1 MDISLIIIGLSAK
14 QAVNGAETCANCT
27 SRVFYL
33 FSCTFLSEIPTNSLF
48 FMSSLSTSIATLS
61 ISSSRETRSASN
73 STNSQSNKLKIN
85 NRDPFEDLSCLI
97 CKQRMAKNH
106 VCLGPKANKNSTKS
120 SNNTLQNKTIIN
132 RPILPMINSNSTSI
146 STSSLSKETYS
157 RKSADNYK
165 QEMNLQVMA
174 SHPRQPKTSTFD
186 KKPLEIQHLKRQ
198 RNSDST
204 NSENHPLN
212 NLLTTTNDYSIIS
225 CATDESS
232 NTTANQKEISNS
244 NKKFLT
250 ASNQKYLFE
259 KLKTSSISES
269 KTAELITKKIIEN
282 VMRNGQSQEDQVPKN
297 ENFNFD
303 QINKENIFSFPTQVG
318 RQKSISDRVP
328 EKSSNNCHDCQ
339 LSKIEQ
345 TTPIRYPTTSFNS
358 VGSASLISH
367 NSFSRQH
374 SLASVS
380 QLSQLQHTRNTLR
393 TETALLGTP
402 DYIAPELLE
411 KEQNQKDNE
420 QKSHDKSVD
429 FWALGCCMYQFLIGI
444 APFTD
449 SSVKEIFQRIKVG
462 NIEWPDGEVSNIRDE
477 NINLNVEN
485 NLSNFTDENGNQDG
499 MDDDIGRF

>member
-1 MDISLIIIGLSAK
+1 MVLK
-14 QAVNGAETCANCT
+14 HANCTT

-33 FSCTFLSEIPTNSLF
+33 FYVHFYRKSQPILF

-106 VCLGPKANKNSTKS
+106 VCSGPKTNKNPTKS

-157 RKSADNYK
+157 RKSAENFK
-165 QEMNLQVMA
+165 QEINLQVIA

-186 KKPLEIQHLKRQ
+186 KKPLEIQNLKRQ

-232 NTTANQKEISNS
+232 NTTANQKETSHS

-282 VMRNGQSQEDQVPKN
+282 VMKNGQNQEEQIPKN

-318 RQKSISDRVP
+318 RQKSISDRVS
-328 EKSSNNCHDCQ
+328 EKSSKNCHDCQ
-339 LSKIEQ
+339 SSKIEQ
-345 TTPIRYPTTSFNS
+345 TTPIRYPTASFNS
-358 VGSASLISH
+358 IGSASLISN

-411 KEQNQKDNE
+411 KDQNQRDNE

-462 NIEWPDGEVSNIRDE
+462 NVEWPDGEVSNIRDE
-477 NINLNVEN
+477 NLKN
-485 NLSNFTDENGNQDG
+485 NLSNLTDENGNQVEV
-499 MDDDIGRF
+499 DDDIGRF